1 VLIASVGLSALAA
14 LLLSTVPVPTAG
26 HVQDPTMQRR
36 TQATFNRWWK
46 DLVAPEDIISF
57 SPLLPQL
64 RVCADGSA
72 LEFVPESVTM
82 RLPTTEQQL
91 QVWQQQQQ
99 QQQQQES
106 TSPAAGIMQDDQ
118 QATHSLSQQQGVWDV
133 ERYLSLLLG
142 EIPRLRDDGYG
153 PAGKNF
159 IDHVDIPASAEAAW
173 DRLSQRYP
181 ELLRM

>member
-1 VLIASVGLSALAA
+1 
-14 LLLSTVPVPTAG
+14 
-26 HVQDPTMQRR
+26 MQRR

-46 DLVAPEDIISF
+46 DLVAPENIISF

-64 RVCADGSA
+64 RVSDSGSA

-82 RLPTTEQQL
+82 QLPVSEQQL
-91 QVWQQQQQ
+91 QAWQQQQR
-99 QQQQQES
+99 QQES
-106 TSPAAGIMQDDQ
+106 ASSAAGSTRDDQ
-118 QATHSLSQQQGVWDV
+118 QTTRSLSHQQGVWDV

-181 ELLRM
+181 HLLRA